1 MNSTN
6 ECKNAS
12 SVSDYYRKLILL
24 STGSEALFSVV
35 TAALAVIVVT
45 CILGY
50 CKYFVYRL
58 AVYQVLSSL
67 FTSASVALVLAERD
81 EKTVYFNVIC
91 QAEAFL
97 LEYTNWVKTLF
108 TLCLSIHLFIYTV
121 YLKNLQR
128 LEYLYIVISL
138 CLPLLQAWVPFIHH
152 NYGLAGAWCF
162 IKSWKDNCAQEKD
175 DEGIIEQFAL
185 YFGPM
190 MACVVVCIILC
201 FTTIFVM
208 VKRLHSFSSDH
219 EQLLIESNENVTKK
233 EALKQIIPLLLYPA
247 LYSVL
252 MIVSTGRRIHDAVS
266 SDSSNIVIWISGLMG
281 GASYG
286 FLNAILLFCHIA
298 YVYFKKK
305 RKSSSSL
312 RSGSDSKPTVSQSD
326 KVRTPSYTYCSV
338 YTTTVATENNTSLQK
353 E

>member
-1 MNSTN
+1 MNGTN
-6 ECKNAS
+6 ECKNES
-12 SVSDYYRKLILL
+12 SVSDEYRKLILL
-24 STGSEALFSVV
+24 SAGSEALLSVV
-35 TAALAVIVVT
+35 TAALAVIVVA

-67 FTSASVALVLAERD
+67 FESASMALILAELD
-81 EKTVYFNVIC
+81 EKSGYFNVMC

-128 LEYLYIVISL
+128 LEYLYIVISM
-138 CLPLLQAWVPFIHH
+138 CLPLLQAWVPFIHS

-190 MACVVVCIILC
+190 MVCIVVCIILC
-201 FTTIFVM
+201 FITVFVM

-219 EQLLIESNENVTKK
+219 EQLFIESNENVTKK

-252 MIVSTGRRIHDAVS
+252 VLVATGRRVHDAVS
-266 SDSSNIVIWISGLMG
+266 SNSNNIVIWINGLVG

-286 FLNAILLFCHIA
+286 FLNAILLFCHIV
-298 YVYFKKK
+298 YVYFKQK

-312 RSGSDSKPTVSQSD
+312 RTESDCKPTISQSD
-326 KVRTPSYTYCSV
+326 QVHTPSYTYCSIC
-338 YTTTVATENNTSLQK
+338 TTSVATENNTCLQ
-353 E
+353 EE